1 MAGKAG
7 VGDCT
12 FPKSLPL
19 PTVSSSGFVVPLPP
33 PGSFVEML
41 ADRSFP
47 RSGTTPGTGAWSA
60 GSGETV
66 MSNDELLVT
75 LCGLTGELSGVGQTC
90 VEAGDFALAGW
101 QDSSCFSLCCDVSDE
116 ARGLKRASRPCS
128 VTG

>member
-7 VGDCT
+7 MGDCS

-33 PGSFVEML
+33 SGSCGEML
-41 ADRSFP
+41 ADRSFL
-47 RSGTTPGTGAWSA
+47 RSGTTPGTGAWAA
-60 GSGETV
+60 GSGETM
-66 MSNDELLVT
+66 MSNDESLVR
-75 LCGLTGELSGVGQTC
+75 LCGLTGDLWGVGQTC
-90 VEAGDFALAGW
+90 VEAGDFTLEGW
-101 QDSSCFSLCCDVSDE
+101 QDSSCLSLCCDVSDE